1 MVSNS
6 KERSNNK
13 LISPLDFSLNS
24 FGHQERY
31 TCPSLALHPLEES
44 FVAQTNGNYMA
55 VFTSQ
60 QPYRMNKRR
69 RYEGHKVSNNCC
81 LKGVEGVGGCTVA
94 VDAETCTAHTCTKLW
109 EGCRRNLERQVKDG
123 LYRHDTVC
131 LKCFFCSTLISEHDT
146 VFNQRGATGVKY
158 VYKMGMGGQI
168 KAERSTA
175 ISLPSHQLNQHLS
188 AHMLTFSPP
197 PSL

>member
-13 LISPLDFSLNS
+13 LISPLDFPLNS

-55 VFTSQ
+55 VFASQ

-81 LKGVEGVGGCTVA
+81 LKGVEEVGGVA
-94 VDAETCTAHTCTKLW
+94 RCRSIQKHAQPTHAQNYGKAVEET
-109 EGCRRNLERQVKDG
+109 
-123 LYRHDTVC
+123 
-131 LKCFFCSTLISEHDT
+131 
-146 VFNQRGATGVKY
+146 
-158 VYKMGMGGQI
+158 
-168 KAERSTA
+168 
-175 ISLPSHQLNQHLS
+175 
-188 AHMLTFSPP
+188 
-197 PSL
+197 

>member
-6 KERSNNK
+6 KERSNNE

-55 VFTSQ
+55 VFSSQ

-81 LKGVEGVGGCTVA
+81 LKAVVGG
-94 VDAETCTAHTCTKLW
+94 
-109 EGCRRNLERQVKDG
+109 
-123 LYRHDTVC
+123 
-131 LKCFFCSTLISEHDT
+131 
-146 VFNQRGATGVKY
+146 GVT
-158 VYKMGMGGQI
+158 QD
-168 KAERSTA
+168 
-175 ISLPSHQLNQHLS
+175 
-188 AHMLTFSPP
+188 
-197 PSL
+197 